1 MSSRAHYQQRLAAL
15 VGQPA
20 LLTGLRRGV
29 ERETL
34 RVAVDGKLAM
44 TPHAPALGSA
54 MTHPLITTDFSESL
68 LEFITPVSAS
78 INDTLKVLRD
88 VHRFVHR
95 QLPDERL
102 WPMSMP
108 CYVPSEEAIPLAR
121 YGSSNPARM
130 KTIYRTGLHHRYGSV
145 MQLIAGVHYNL
156 SFSDELWQLLSGSGS
171 PLTQDQRSA
180 AYMGLIR
187 NFRRQA
193 YVVPYLFGASPSL
206 CRSFVNLKG
215 SQLPFACTAG
225 GTCYLPHA
233 TSLRMSDLGYTNRAQ
248 ARLTI
253 DYNSLD
259 AYLAGLAR
267 AISTPE
273 PQFAALGGGVGDD
286 YRQLNGNILQIENEL
301 YAPIR
306 PKRSLA
312 EGETPLSGLRRHGIE
327 YVEVRTL
334 DLDPFEPIGVSGD
347 SLRFLDLLL
356 LDCALDDS
364 PPFALGEMAEAAR
377 NFNEVVL
384 YGRHPT
390 LKLLQRGIEVGLR
403 QQLDAL
409 CQRLEPLACLMDQ
422 ISSDG
427 GYLQALLAQQ
437 AKVCDDRL
445 TPSAQVLE
453 AILGGDGNNRPL
465 AMRLAEAQH
474 QQLLGEAYEQFD
486 DAAFQQLARESL
498 ARQAELDSAPQQ
510 PFAEFLADYYRRA
523 LAQA

>member
-1 MSSRAHYQQRLAAL
+1 MSCAVPYPQRLAAL
-15 VGQPA
+15 AARPQ
-20 LLTGLRRGV
+20 LLTGLSRGV

-34 RVAVDGKLAM
+34 RVTADGKLAL
-44 TPHAPALGSA
+44 TPHAAVLGSA

-68 LEFITPVSAS
+68 LEFITPVSSS

-88 VHRFVHR
+88 LHRFVHR

-108 CYVPSEEAIPLAR
+108 CYVPSEAAIPLAH
-121 YGSSNPARM
+121 YGSSNQARM
-130 KTIYRTGLHHRYGSV
+130 KTIYRMGLHHRYGSV

-156 SFSDELWQLLSGSGS
+156 SFSDELWQLLSGSSS

-215 SQLPFACTAG
+215 SQLPFACTPG
-225 GTCYLPHA
+225 GTCYLPYA
-233 TSLRMSDLGYTNRAQ
+233 TSLRMSDLGYTNSAQ
-248 ARLTI
+248 ARLTV

-259 AYLAGLAR
+259 AYLAGLAQ

-273 PQFAALGGGVGDD
+273 PQFAALGVVVDGQ

-306 PKRSLA
+306 PKRSLTA
-312 EGETPLSGLRRHGIE
+312 GETPLSGLRQRGIE

-356 LDCALDDS
+356 LDCALNDS
-364 PPFALGEMAEAAR
+364 PPFAPGEMAEAAR

-384 YGRHPT
+384 AGRDPA

-403 QQLDAL
+403 QQLEAL
-409 CQRLEPLACLMDQ
+409 CQRLEPLACLLDQ
-422 ISSDG
+422 VSADG

-437 AKVCDDRL
+437 AKVRDARL
-445 TPSAQVLE
+445 TPSARVLE

-465 AMRLAEAQH
+465 AMRLAAEQR
-474 QQLLGEAYEQFD
+474 QQLLSEAYEQFD
-486 DAAFQQLARESL
+486 DATFARLAAESL
-498 ARQAELDSAPQQ
+498 ARQAELDAAPQQ

-523 LAQA
+523 LAR